1 MKKINKKK
9 YKSDTMENETLTRY
23 FENELF
29 KKYIESLDCDEKK
42 ILLLAID
49 HLESSFDLEKS
60 IGFLEFKKTM
70 LN

>member
-29 KKYIESLDCDEKK
+29 KKYIETLDYDEKK

-70 LN
+70 SN